1 MHSRIQIEIEPAL
14 RGVVRLGVIEGE
26 GLRVRD
32 HDARMWEEI
41 DRLAQRLKALYTGR
55 EPSQVEA
62 LAPARELYKRV
73 GMDPT
78 RYRPSSEALLRRILK
93 DQGLPRINTLVDVNT
108 WCSLEFLLPI
118 GLHDLDKVR
127 GDLLL
132 RRGTA
137 GEGYEAIGRG
147 WFSLE
152 GKLTL
157 ADQLG
162 PCGSPTSDSQRTMI
176 TLNTRRCLMVIY
188 APASYPPDRLSN
200 HVRVAADRIAQYNGG
215 QIVGTALL

>member
-1 MHSRIQIEIEPAL
+1 MVQITLEPAL
-14 RGVVRLGVIEGE
+14 QGVVRLGVIEGE
-26 GLRVRD
+26 GLHIRD
-32 HDARMWEEI
+32 HDERMWKEI
-41 DRLAQRLKALYTGR
+41 KRLAQRLKTLYAGR

-93 DQGLPRINTLVDVNT
+93 DQGLPQINTLVDVCT
-108 WCSLEFLLPI
+108 WCSLDFLLPI
-118 GLHDLDKVR
+118 GLHDLDR
-127 GDLLL
+127 IQGDLLL
-132 RRGTA
+132 RRGVA

-157 ADQLG
+157 ADRLG

-176 TLNTRRCLMVIY
+176 TLHTRRCLMVIY
-188 APASYPPDRLSN
+188 APATYPMDRLSD
-200 HVRVAADRIAQYNGG
+200 HIRVAAERITAYNGG
-215 QIVGTALL
+215 QIAGTALL